1 MILKGIEAPKM
12 VSYALSLG
20 LLSTMLTVGSVV
32 AAEKTVGYLGRDDVN
47 AFIDDMV
54 ETENFDRKTV
64 EAMLGQAQ
72 RSDRILELMSKPAE
86 SVMEWGRYRS
96 IFMTPER
103 IEKGVAFWKQNA
115 KTLAAAEAT
124 YGVPASVMVAI
135 IGVETYYGRQTG
147 GFEVIDA
154 LATLGF
160 DYPRRGEFFR
170 KELKNFLVLVRE
182 QKLSLNEL
190 TGSYAGAMG
199 MPQFMPSSYRA
210 YAVDFSKD
218 GQVDIWKNQAD
229 AIASV
234 GNYLKVHG
242 WQAGEPI
249 AMQFE
254 VTGNQYTTVLNRKL
268 DLNTTVG
275 AAAKAGWDIPS
286 YLAKETKVLAMQQN
300 NKSGAEY
307 WLGFKNFEVITRYNR
322 SQMYALA
329 VYQLADAVKQGFDY
343 EQLISAR

>member
-1 MILKGIEAPKM
+1 MILKGIETPKM
-12 VSYALSLG
+12 ISHLLSLG
-20 LLSTMLTVGSVV
+20 FLSVMLTVGSAQ
-32 AAEKTVGYLGRDDVN
+32 AAEKSVGYLGRDDVT

-54 ETENFDRKTV
+54 QTEKFDRKTV
-64 EAMLGQAQ
+64 EAMLSHAQ
-72 RSDRILELMSKPAE
+72 RSDRILELMSRPAE
-86 SVMEWGRYRS
+86 SVMDWARYRK

-103 IEKGVAFWKQNA
+103 IEKGVAFWKQNEKILA
-115 KTLAAAEAT
+115 KAEAT
-124 YGVPASVMVAI
+124 YGVPASIMVAI

-170 KELKNFLVLVRE
+170 KELKNFLVLVRD
-182 QKLSLNEL
+182 QNLPLNKL

-210 YAVDFSKD
+210 YAVDFSAD
-218 GQVDIWKNQAD
+218 GQADIWKNRAD
-229 AIASV
+229 AIGSV

-242 WQAGEPI
+242 WQTGEPI
-249 AMQFE
+249 AMQFD
-254 VTGNQYTTVLNRKL
+254 VNGNQYSQVLSKKL

-275 AAAKAGWDIPS
+275 KVAKAGWGIPS
-286 YLAKETKVLAMQQN
+286 YLSKDTKVLAMQQN
-300 NKSGAEY
+300 NKAGSEY

-343 EQLISAR
+343 EQSISAL